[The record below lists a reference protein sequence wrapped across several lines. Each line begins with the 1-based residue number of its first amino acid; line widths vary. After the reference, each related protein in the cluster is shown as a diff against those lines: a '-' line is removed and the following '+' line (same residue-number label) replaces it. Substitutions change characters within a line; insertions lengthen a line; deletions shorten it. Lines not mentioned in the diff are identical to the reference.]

1 MFLPQE
7 NKALARRT
15 DCIPFSRGVE
25 TFQPIV
31 DGIIVEPD
39 LDSAD
44 TYGQLPR
51 SVADEI
57 G

>member
-1 MFLPQE
+1 MHNVPPPRKQ
-7 NKALARRT
+7 
-15 DCIPFSRGVE
+15 SRGVE